1 MVLFFPGISATGL
14 LQWLVIERKNLNN
27 KLKGVVMIKN
37 FQIIKKEDIN
47 MKDSHKKIYNT
58 LILMKHKSGQI
69 A

>member
-27 KLKGVVMIKN
+27 KLKGVVIIKN

-58 LILMKHKSGQI
+58 LIQ
-69 A
+69 